1 LHVGVLEYGDELKRE
16 LLRDNFSISRTS
28 IKKKKYFEQSS
39 ADCWNVFEEIHIIP
53 HVLGSIEVILFM
65 FD

>member
-1 LHVGVLEYGDELKRE
+1 MIALASVLLSWE
-16 LLRDNFSISRTS
+16 F
-28 IKKKKYFEQSS
+28 YFEQSS

-65 FD
+65 FDWGEH

>member
-1 LHVGVLEYGDELKRE
+1 VITLASVALPIR
-16 LLRDNFSISRTS
+16 
-28 IKKKKYFEQSS
+28 KKYFEQSS
-39 ADCWNVFEEIHIIP
+39 ADCWNVLDIHIIP